1 MMSKTNNKAKE
12 TDIRGAVGKQ
22 DGKIYSSRPFH
33 RIQNKKNV
41 EKETTHQPPNWDYSL
56 YRQLKPPD
64 KKEHLHLAQSK
75 KSNIQSYKKGTV
87 RAAITCNTYF

>member
-33 RIQNKKNV
+33 RIQNKKDV

-64 KKEHLHLAQSK
+64 KK
-75 KSNIQSYKKGTV
+75 
-87 RAAITCNTYF
+87 NTYILLNQRKAKSSHTKEEL